1 MHICIQEA
9 SQEAEKKRNL
19 YFMSMLSAMEQKAL
33 SAKAEGRV
41 GTSGVVPSQFG
52 MTPQT

>member
-9 SQEAEKKRNL
+9 SQEAEKERNL
-19 YFMSMLSAMEQKAL
+19 YFMSMLSAIEQKAL
-33 SAKAEGRV
+33 SAKAKGRV
-41 GTSGVVPSQFG
+41 GMSGVVSSQLG